1 MFTMNRKRLSVGI
14 GILFILFLCTSCSPQ
29 ADRGGPDAVTNT
41 MYDGQR
47 PTNNEV
53 IIGAKNHAK
62 IDLEDKIN
70 PKSFYTKEEGKEL
83 VRKHINLQPTTE
95 SKITFEGLDGKL
107 YVYHVYDNITV
118 NNETNK
124 LTRGWYTVNPNNG
137 EVKIHYRNE

>member
-1 MFTMNRKRLSVGI
+1 MKRTKLASSFLIVL
-14 GILFILFLCTSCSPQ
+14 ILLWCTACAPT

-62 IDLEDKIN
+62 IDMEDKIN

-83 VRKHINLQPTTE
+83 VRKHINLQPTTD

-107 YVYHVYDNITV
+107 YVYHVYDEIKT

-137 EVKIHYRNE
+137 EVKIHYRN